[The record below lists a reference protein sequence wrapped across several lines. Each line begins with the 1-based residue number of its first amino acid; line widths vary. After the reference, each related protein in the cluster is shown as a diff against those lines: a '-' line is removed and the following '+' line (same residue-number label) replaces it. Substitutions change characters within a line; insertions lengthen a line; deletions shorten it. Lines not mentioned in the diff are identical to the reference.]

1 MIFAN
6 LLAEDPGAIDRIVAT
21 VAGAV
26 SSGRLPARL
35 IEESNTLIRAAR
47 EDLGRTA
54 AAGRISLEAPPA
66 PSRGPPRRQ
75 APPNGAD
82 SRTLRAFR
90 PIRRRARAGLCY
102 AHRRPGQAMEVVM
115 ARTVTALMGLLL
127 LTGAI
132 AASPP
137 SASAEDEIGIVRE
150 KAGNLPHDEA
160 LKLLGE
166 TLGKSIE
173 ATQSDP
179 TIPDILDALD
189 ANIAATRKLREL
201 VDGDTPVT
209 EEQMAEIAAEIT
221 TIARSF
227 GAIAELAPGV
237 FERRLTQLGNIDA
250 IGQEVGFRIAD
261 AHARLEA
268 LRQNNAEID
277 AEVRAETLTPPEIE
291 KRRLTRQANDAEM
304 HSLEAAVAAWTYFSE
319 RHADVVTRLGDQSAN
334 LDVFFHAL
342 KENARVYDSAARTLN
357 MANSLNLALSTLGSV
372 EDLNSLRSDLVK
384 SWTDLMKI
392 VDEVNDGL
400 MLQPGM

>member
-1 MIFAN
+1 M
-6 LLAEDPGAIDRIVAT
+6 GRT
-21 VAGAV
+21 VAAIVGLFLVSAV
-26 SSGRLPARL
+26 V
-35 IEESNTLIRAAR
+35 AA
-47 EDLGRTA
+47 
-54 AAGRISLEAPPA
+54 APPA
-66 PSRGPPRRQ
+66 
-75 APPNGAD
+75 
-82 SRTLRAFR
+82 L
-90 PIRRRARAGLCY
+90 
-102 AHRRPGQAMEVVM
+102 
-115 ARTVTALMGLLL
+115 
-127 LTGAI
+127 
-132 AASPP
+132 
-137 SASAEDEIGIVRE
+137 AEDEIGIVRE
-150 KAGNLPHDEA
+150 RAGNLPHDEA

-166 TLGKSIE
+166 TLGRSIE

-189 ANIAATRKLREL
+189 ANIAATRRLREL
-201 VDGDTPVT
+201 VDGDTTVT

-221 TIARSF
+221 TIAKSF

-237 FERRLTQLGNIDA
+237 FERRLDQLGNIDA

-261 AHARLEA
+261 AKARLEA
-268 LRQNNAEID
+268 LRQGNVEID
-277 AEVRAETLTPPEIE
+277 GYVRSETLTPPEIE
-291 KRRLTRQANDAEM
+291 KLRLTRQANDAEM

-357 MANSLNLALSTLGSV
+357 MANSLNLALSTLGRV
-372 EDLNSLRSDLVK
+372 EDLDSLRSDLVR

>member
-1 MIFAN
+1 MAKTSAAIAA
-6 LLAEDPGAIDRIVAT
+6 LLLFSGAMA
-21 VAGAV
+21 
-26 SSGRLPARL
+26 
-35 IEESNTLIRAAR
+35 
-47 EDLGRTA
+47 
-54 AAGRISLEAPPA
+54 APPA
-66 PSRGPPRRQ
+66 
-75 APPNGAD
+75 A
-82 SRTLRAFR
+82 
-90 PIRRRARAGLCY
+90 
-102 AHRRPGQAMEVVM
+102 
-115 ARTVTALMGLLL
+115 
-127 LTGAI
+127 
-132 AASPP
+132 
-137 SASAEDEIGIVRE
+137 AEDEIGIVRE
-150 KAGNLPHDEA
+150 RASNLPHDEA
-160 LKLLGE
+160 LNLLGD

-201 VDGDTPVT
+201 VDGDTTVT

-221 TIARSF
+221 KIAKSF
-227 GAIAELAPGV
+227 SSIAELAPGV
-237 FERRLTQLGNIDA
+237 FERRLAQLGNIDA

-261 AHARLEA
+261 AKARLEA
-268 LRQNNAEID
+268 LKQGNAEID
-277 AEVRAETLTPPEIE
+277 TYVRSETLTPPEIE
-291 KRRLTRQANDAEM
+291 KLRLTRQANDAEM

-319 RHADVVTRLGDQSAN
+319 RHVDVVTRLGDQSAN

-372 EDLNSLRSDLVK
+372 EDLDSLRSDLVK

>member
-1 MIFAN
+1 M
-6 LLAEDPGAIDRIVAT
+6 GRT
-21 VAGAV
+21 VAAIVGLFLVSAV
-26 SSGRLPARL
+26 V
-35 IEESNTLIRAAR
+35 AAV
-47 EDLGRTA
+47 
-54 AAGRISLEAPPA
+54 PPA
-66 PSRGPPRRQ
+66 
-75 APPNGAD
+75 
-82 SRTLRAFR
+82 L
-90 PIRRRARAGLCY
+90 
-102 AHRRPGQAMEVVM
+102 
-115 ARTVTALMGLLL
+115 
-127 LTGAI
+127 
-132 AASPP
+132 
-137 SASAEDEIGIVRE
+137 AEDEIGIVRE
-150 KAGNLPHDEA
+150 RAGNLPHDEA

-166 TLGKSIE
+166 TLGRSIE

-189 ANIAATRKLREL
+189 ANIAATRRLREL
-201 VDGDTPVT
+201 VDGDTTVT

-221 TIARSF
+221 TIAKSF

-237 FERRLTQLGNIDA
+237 FERRLDQLGNIDA

-261 AHARLEA
+261 AKARLEA
-268 LRQNNAEID
+268 LRQGNVEID
-277 AEVRAETLTPPEIE
+277 GYVRSETLTPPEIE
-291 KRRLTRQANDAEM
+291 KLRLTRQANDAEM

-357 MANSLNLALSTLGSV
+357 MANSLNLALSTLGRV
-372 EDLNSLRSDLVK
+372 EDLDSLRSDLVR

>member
-1 MIFAN
+1 
-6 LLAEDPGAIDRIVAT
+6 
-21 VAGAV
+21 
-26 SSGRLPARL
+26 
-35 IEESNTLIRAAR
+35 
-47 EDLGRTA
+47 
-54 AAGRISLEAPPA
+54 
-66 PSRGPPRRQ
+66 
-75 APPNGAD
+75 
-82 SRTLRAFR
+82 
-90 PIRRRARAGLCY
+90 
-102 AHRRPGQAMEVVM
+102 M
-115 ARTVTALMGLLL
+115 AKTSA
-127 LTGAI
+127 AI
-132 AASPP
+132 AALLLFSGAMAAPP
-137 SASAEDEIGIVRE
+137 PAAAEDEIGIVRE
-150 KAGNLPHDEA
+150 RASNLPHDEA
-160 LKLLGE
+160 LNLLGD

-201 VDGDTPVT
+201 VDGDTTVT

-221 TIARSF
+221 KIAKSF
-227 GAIAELAPGV
+227 SSIAELAPGV
-237 FERRLTQLGNIDA
+237 FERRLAQLGNIDA

-261 AHARLEA
+261 AKARLEA
-268 LRQNNAEID
+268 LKQGNAEID
-277 AEVRAETLTPPEIE
+277 TYVRSETLTPPEIE
-291 KRRLTRQANDAEM
+291 KLRLTRQANDAEM

-319 RHADVVTRLGDQSAN
+319 RHVDVVTRLGDQSAN

-372 EDLNSLRSDLVK
+372 EDLDSLRSDLVK

>member
-1 MIFAN
+1 MAPACPEPRATAPSSPAPTAETRGASAFRAESPLTIVSAM
-6 LLAEDPGAIDRIVAT
+6 LAETGTIV
-21 VAGAV
+21 
-26 SSGRLPARL
+26 
-35 IEESNTLIRAAR
+35 
-47 EDLGRTA
+47 
-54 AAGRISLEAPPA
+54 
-66 PSRGPPRRQ
+66 
-75 APPNGAD
+75 
-82 SRTLRAFR
+82 
-90 PIRRRARAGLCY
+90 
-102 AHRRPGQAMEVVM
+102 MEVVM
-115 ARTVTALMGLLL
+115 AKTLTALMGLLL

-137 SASAEDEIGIVRE
+137 SAGAEDEIGIVRE

-160 LKLLGE
+160 LNLLGE

-201 VDGDTPVT
+201 VDGDTTVT

-221 TIARSF
+221 MIAKSF

-261 AHARLEA
+261 AKARLEA
-268 LRQNNAEID
+268 LRQGNAEID
-277 AEVRAETLTPPEIE
+277 TYVRSETLTPAEIE
-291 KRRLTRQANDAEM
+291 KLRLTRQANDAEM

-342 KENARVYDSAARTLN
+342 KENARVYDFGGADPQHGQ
-357 MANSLNLALSTLGSV
+357 LAQPRAVDPGQRRGL
-372 EDLNSLRSDLVK
+372 DSLRSDLVK

>member
-1 MIFAN
+1 MAK
-6 LLAEDPGAIDRIVAT
+6 T
-21 VAGAV
+21 
-26 SSGRLPARL
+26 
-35 IEESNTLIRAAR
+35 
-47 EDLGRTA
+47 TA
-54 AAGRISLEAPPA
+54 AIA
-66 PSRGPPRRQ
+66 
-75 APPNGAD
+75 
-82 SRTLRAFR
+82 
-90 PIRRRARAGLCY
+90 
-102 AHRRPGQAMEVVM
+102 
-115 ARTVTALMGLLL
+115 ALLFLSGVL
-127 LTGAI
+127 

-137 SASAEDEIGIVRE
+137 AAAEDEIGIVRE
-150 KAGNLPHDEA
+150 KASNLPHDEA
-160 LKLLGE
+160 LNLLGE

-201 VDGDTPVT
+201 VDGDTTVT
-209 EEQMAEIAAEIT
+209 EEQMAEIAAEIS
-221 TIARSF
+221 TIAKSF

-237 FERRLTQLGNIDA
+237 FERRLAQLGNIDA

-261 AHARLEA
+261 AKARLEA
-268 LRQNNAEID
+268 LKQGNAEID
-277 AEVRAETLTPPEIE
+277 ASVRSETLTPAEIE
-291 KRRLTRQANDAEM
+291 KLRLTRQANDAEM

-372 EDLNSLRSDLVK
+372 EDLDSLRSDLVK

>member
-1 MIFAN
+1 
-6 LLAEDPGAIDRIVAT
+6 
-21 VAGAV
+21 
-26 SSGRLPARL
+26 
-35 IEESNTLIRAAR
+35 
-47 EDLGRTA
+47 
-54 AAGRISLEAPPA
+54 
-66 PSRGPPRRQ
+66 
-75 APPNGAD
+75 
-82 SRTLRAFR
+82 
-90 PIRRRARAGLCY
+90 
-102 AHRRPGQAMEVVM
+102 M
-115 ARTVTALMGLLL
+115 ARTSAAIAALLL
-127 LTGAI
+127 LSGAI

-137 SASAEDEIGIVRE
+137 ATAEDEIGIVRE
-150 KAGNLPHDEA
+150 QASNLPHDEA

-201 VDGDTPVT
+201 VDGGTTVT

-221 TIARSF
+221 TIAKSF
-227 GAIAELAPGV
+227 GSIAELAPGV
-237 FERRLTQLGNIDA
+237 FERRLAQLGNIDA

-261 AHARLEA
+261 AKARLEA
-268 LRQNNAEID
+268 LKEGNAEID
-277 AEVRAETLTPPEIE
+277 TYVRSETLTRPEIE
-291 KRRLTRQANDAEM
+291 KLRLTRQANDAEM

-372 EDLNSLRSDLVK
+372 EDLDSLRSDLVK